1 MSYFR
6 IWTPSAFNLNS
17 AQTLRAGVH
26 ERHHGDRPGVAGGP
40 GPALLREDD
49 AQVSLSHYHL
59 LLINYRS
66 ITRKRVNNTNAGGN
80 EVVKAAQ
87 LGAIVMHSL
96 MEVLN

>member
-59 LLINYRS
+59 LSN
-66 ITRKRVNNTNAGGN
+66 
-80 EVVKAAQ
+80 Q
-87 LGAIVMHSL
+87 LSKHYKKEG
-96 MEVLN
+96 